1 MEKMNLTFEVD
12 GKKIAEMV
20 VKERIVKEMD
30 LNIRMEEN
38 KQMANSIANGLS
50 SIYEKK
56 VDWLVDTD
64 NVAEFHIYYNKYD
77 YKIVRINLLKS
88 ENEVYLRRDE
98 YIEVIRYM
106 LLERVFDNL
115 YTIYQ
120 ASTLEKVVID
130 MLEECKDNDF
140 YIMNGL
146 LCHQG
151 VDLFNLSEIEEYH
164 VYTGEDMIL
173 TLYED
178 DVKYLILFN
187 ENRVEEVE

>member
-1 MEKMNLTFEVD
+1 MEKVNLSFEID
-12 GKKIAEMV
+12 GKTIAEIS
-20 VKERIVKEMD
+20 VKEVNP
-30 LNIRMEEN
+30 NIRMEEN
-38 KQMANSIANGLS
+38 KQMANSIANGLF
-50 SIYEKK
+50 SILKKK
-56 VDWLVDTD
+56 VEWLVDGD

-77 YKIVRINLLKS
+77 YKIVRIKLLKS

-106 LLERVFDNL
+106 LLERGFDNL

-120 ASTLEKVVID
+120 ASTLEKVVVD
-130 MLEECKDNDF
+130 MLKECKDNDF

-151 VDLFNLSEIEEYH
+151 ADLFDLSEIEEYH

-178 DVKYLILFN
+178 GIRYLILFN
-187 ENRVEEVE
+187 ENKVEEVE

>member
-1 MEKMNLTFEVD
+1 MEKEVFVLSCKVD
-12 GKKIAEMV
+12 GKTIAE
-20 VKERIVKEMD
+20 KSIKEMN
-30 LNIRMEEN
+30 LNVRMEKNKKVANAICKNLECELNMRSKVDYIVDGENVCELHIYINDYDYIIVRIKLLTEEN
-38 KQMANSIANGLS
+38 KTYLEIEEYVAIVMFILK
-50 SIYEKK
+50 EK
-56 VDWLVDTD
+56 D
-64 NVAEFHIYYNKYD
+64 
-77 YKIVRINLLKS
+77 
-88 ENEVYLRRDE
+88 DE
-98 YIEVIRYM
+98 IHR
-106 LLERVFDNL
+106 
-115 YTIYQ
+115 

-151 VDLFNLSEIEEYH
+151 ADLFDLSEIEEYH
-164 VYTGEDMIL
+164 VYTDEDMIL